1 MHDLLGP
8 RQVIL
13 VSSQGEIEQFGKD
26 MTKEDIETV
35 FWHMPVSKDELL
47 YAIAVHNNKNII
59 NIIKASGIFVINFIP
74 ADMEKKVHQCN
85 LLHGQHLDKF
95 KELGLTKL
103 EASSIEAPYIKE
115 ACAHIECHVT
125 ETLEYSDYT
134 VFIAKIINSNVAFD
148 VKRLFHIK
156 KDRYTTTKDI

>member
-13 VSSQGEIEQFGKD
+13 VSSQGEIEQFGKE
-26 MTKEDIETV
+26 MTKEDIETI
-35 FWHMPVSKDELL
+35 FWHMPVSKEELL

-59 NIIKASGIFVINFIP
+59 NIIKASGVFVINFIP

-103 EASSIEAPYIKE
+103 EASLSLFLS
-115 ACAHIECHVT
+115 
-125 ETLEYSDYT
+125 TLTISES
-134 VFIAKIINSNVAFD
+134 S
-148 VKRLFHIK
+148 L
-156 KDRYTTTKDI
+156 